1 MKKYSL
7 LFAVLALFT
16 LILAACGDDG
26 ANEVE
31 DAETEDV
38 ESNKDTDLAYD
49 PGDIDPDTDVCE
61 ICGMAIADDQHAT
74 QIVLKNERVLKFD
87 DLGDLYVWL
96 DENGDDD
103 VGAKFVRDFDSKEW
117 IQLEDATFVY
127 DEDIA
132 TPMGFGV
139 ISFENSE
146 DAEQYIEENGLGE
159 LLSATD
165 LDDHEW
171 EMMDHDGD
179 DDHSD
184 HDADAF
190 HTEGFDMHFTEL
202 EDVTVAEEMELEVNL
217 TLDEEALEDA
227 RVRYEI
233 WKENDKDNTNWVDAQ
248 ESDAGNYVAEHV
260 FEETGTY
267 HIQIHVEDNEDLHEH
282 VEYEVSVK
290 E

>member
-7 LFAVLALFT
+7 LFAVLAVFT

-26 ANEVE
+26 ADNA
-31 DAETEDV
+31 DTEDV
-38 ESNKDTDLAYD
+38 DSNETADLAYD
-49 PGDIDPDTDVCE
+49 PDDIDPDADVCE
-61 ICGMAIADDQHAT
+61 VCGMAIADDQHAT

-103 VGAKFVRDFDSKEW
+103 VGAKFIRDFDSKEW

-260 FEETGTY
+260 
-267 HIQIHVEDNEDLHEH
+267 
-282 VEYEVSVK
+282 
-290 E
+290 

>member
-7 LFAVLALFT
+7 LFAVLAVFT

-26 ANEVE
+26 ADNA
-31 DAETEDV
+31 DTEDV
-38 ESNKDTDLAYD
+38 DSNETADLAYD
-49 PGDIDPDTDVCE
+49 PDDIDPDADVCE
-61 ICGMAIADDQHAT
+61 VCGMAIADDQHAT

-103 VGAKFVRDFDSKEW
+103 VGAKFIRDFDSKEW

-146 DAEQYIEENGLGE
+146 DAEEYIEENGFGE

-165 LDDHEW
+165 LDDH
-171 EMMDHDGD
+171 
-179 DDHSD
+179 
-184 HDADAF
+184 DANAF

-202 EDVTVAEEMELEVNL
+202 EDVIVAEEMKLEVHL
-217 TLDEEALEDA
+217 TLNEEALEDA

-233 WKENDKDNTNWVDAQ
+233 WQEDDKDNTNWIDA
-248 ESDAGNYVAEHV
+248 EEIAAGNYVADYAFAED
-260 FEETGTY
+260 GTY
-267 HIQIHVEDNEDLHEH
+267 HIQVHVEDGAELHEH
-282 VEYEVSVK
+282 KEYEVSVK

>member
-103 VGAKFVRDFDSKEW
+103 VGAKFVRDFVSIEW

-146 DAEQYIEENGLGE
+146 DAEEYIEENGFGE
-159 LLSATD
+159 LLSAAD

-179 DDHSD
+179 DDHGD
-184 HDADAF
+184 HDADTF

-202 EDVTVAEEMELEVNL
+202 ENVTVAEEMELEVNL

-260 FEETGTY
+260 
-267 HIQIHVEDNEDLHEH
+267 
-282 VEYEVSVK
+282 
-290 E
+290 